1 MELLARAGKPRLL
14 LLDETLAGLGH
25 GEAEEVVAVA
35 QRLPRDGV
43 TIAMPAVRPSNEVR
57 RPRSPWP
64 ATRGRLD
71 ACRTGRPGGQA
82 QDMPSRALR
91 AGIAQWIP
99 HGDSCLPNVMP
110 SRTCEH
116 AVARAQLHEIVRCP

>member
-1 MELLARAGKPRLL
+1 LRRTEPPKVAVELTTKELRLMEFARARGQAAAL

-71 ACRTGRPGGQA
+71 ACRTGRPGGQPA
-82 QDMPSRALR
+82 EQGP
-91 AGIAQWIP
+91 
-99 HGDSCLPNVMP
+99 
-110 SRTCEH
+110 
-116 AVARAQLHEIVRCP
+116 